1 MMMRLKLITPI
12 LLVLVYTAA
21 IMLIG
26 SYVKNTKFFN
36 LSTNTFINF
45 QANYQLLLLLV
56 ALVSVASTYFL
67 NPANFA
73 NYFAW
78 GNIGAPTQA
87 VKYFGIKAN
96 DGWLKTGIWLSIFI
110 SLATAFFMYGAL
122 KQQNV
127 AYTQLYSVI
136 LWILLFSITNSF
148 AEEMIFRLGII
159 SPLKNLI
166 SPFTIFAISAIL
178 FGLPH
183 LAGMPSGII
192 GAIMAGILGF
202 ILAKSMYETNGFFWA
217 WFIHFLQDIII
228 FCAMYL
234 MAGRGN

>member
-1 MMMRLKLITPI
+1 MRLKLITPI
-12 LLVLVYTAA
+12 ILVLVYTIA
-21 IMLIG
+21 IMLLG
-26 SYVKNTKFFN
+26 SYVKNTKIFN
-36 LSTNTFINF
+36 VSTSNFINF

-56 ALVSVASTYFL
+56 AIISIASTYFL
-67 NPANFA
+67 NKTNFL
-73 NYFAW
+73 NYFGW
-78 GNIGAPTQA
+78 GNLVAPTQA

-110 SLATAFFMYGAL
+110 TLATAFFMYGAL

-127 AYTQLYSVI
+127 TYTQLYSVI

-148 AEEMIFRLGII
+148 AEEMIFRLAII

-166 SPFTIFAISAIL
+166 SPLSIFIISAVL

-192 GAIMAGILGF
+192 GALMAGVLGF
-202 ILAKSMYETNGFFWA
+202 ILAKSMFETNGFFWA

-228 FCAMYL
+228 FGAMYL
-234 MAGRGN
+234 MAGKGSN